1 MIHLTSF
8 LGTWGMPWGKNIFFA
23 ETNSYAP
30 ICKSDF
36 FHTVQ
41 KDAVE
46 NELLPKSFTSLLT
59 NHPSHEALEW

>member
-1 MIHLTSF
+1 
-8 LGTWGMPWGKNIFFA
+8 MPWGKNIFFA